1 MPPIDAPKIAA
12 VMTGA
17 ALGGA
22 ARFLIVT
29 IVTFW
34 TGARFESRFPWG
46 TFVVNVTGCFL
57 IGLIAT
63 FLAERVA
70 SPLPWSQLLVT
81 GILGGYT
88 TFSAFG
94 WETVQL
100 SREGEHLLAF
110 GNVAGSAIAG
120 YAAVWLGVLIAR
132 R

>member
-1 MPPIDAPKIAA
+1 MPPQVTFSKIAA
-12 VMTGA
+12 VMAGA

-22 ARFLIVT
+22 MRYLMAT
-29 IVTFW
+29 ILTERI
-34 TGARFESRFPWG
+34 ASRFPWG
-46 TFVVNVTGCFL
+46 TFVVNLTGCFL

-63 FLAERVA
+63 FLAERSA
-70 SPLPWSQLLVT
+70 SPLWALFLVT

-100 SREGEHLLAF
+100 TRQGDHLLALV
-110 GNVAGSAIAG
+110 NVLGSVACG
-120 YAAVWLGVLIAR
+120 YAAVWLGVLLAR